1 MAIMDNDLVNP
12 STNHI
17 IIFNH
22 VMTNEGNAY
31 NPHTGTFIA
40 PVSGTYFFA
49 MALAS
54 PTAAGGHL
62 GIWLQKDGTAVAYLF
77 FDLHSQYWVKRTD
90 TTAVHMNKGESIY
103 AIILSVAGNHTIAG
117 NLHSNLSGFLIQAD

>member
-1 MAIMDNDLVNP
+1 MAIMGNDLVNP

-22 VMTNEGNAY
+22 VMTNVGNAY
-31 NPHTGTFIA
+31 NPYTGTFIT
-40 PVSGTYFFA
+40 PFSGTYFFA
-49 MALAS
+49 LALGS

-62 GIWLQKDGTAVAYLF
+62 GIWLQRNGTQVAYLF

-90 TTAVHMNKGESIY
+90 TTAIHMKKGDSLY
-103 AIILSVAGNHTIAG
+103 AIILTAAGNHTIAG
-117 NLHSNLSGFLIQAD
+117 GLHSNLSGFLIQAD